1 MVSSS
6 LCAVLDAL
14 ARFDLIANTA
24 DPARAERT
32 LLHNAIACY
41 RPAQLPV

>member
-1 MVSSS
+1 MTSSF
-6 LCAVLDAL
+6 CALPDAL
-14 ARFDLIANTA
+14 ARFDLIANTL

-41 RPAQLPV
+41 RPAQMPV